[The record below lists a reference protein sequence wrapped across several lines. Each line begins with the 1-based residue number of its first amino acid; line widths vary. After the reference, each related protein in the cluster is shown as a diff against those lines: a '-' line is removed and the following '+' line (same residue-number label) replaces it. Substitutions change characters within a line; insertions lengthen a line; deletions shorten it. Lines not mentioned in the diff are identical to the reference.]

1 MSLLEQI
8 DLSKVPLHV
17 AIIMDGNGRWAAKHS
32 LDREMGHKEGVKSVS
47 TIIET
52 STELG
57 IRFMTL
63 YAFSTENWG
72 RPDDEVHALMALMV
86 DTLTQ
91 ETPTLI
97 KNNIKL
103 RLIGDIN
110 RLDKDLRARL
120 NDSLNATS
128 LLEGSNLIVA
138 LSYSSRWEIVEATK
152 KIAGDVLEKKINL
165 NDINES
171 VFGNYLNT
179 IGIPDPDLMI
189 RTSGEYRISNYLL
202 WQMAYTELYFTD
214 VLWPDFSKE
223 DFYKA
228 IVEFQKR
235 DRRFGKIK
243 Q

>member
-8 DLSKVPLHV
+8 DLSRVPRHI

-32 LDREMGHKEGVKSVS
+32 LDRAMGHKEGVKSVS

-63 YAFSTENWG
+63 YAFSTENWA
-72 RPDDEVHALMALMV
+72 RPDDEVHALMTLMV
-86 DTLTQ
+86 DTLTK
-91 ETPTLI
+91 ETPTLL
-97 KNNIKL
+97 KNKI
-103 RLIGDIN
+103 RLGVIGDIN
-110 RLDKDLRARL
+110 RLDGDLRKKL
-120 NDSLNATS
+120 NDSINATS
-128 LLEGSNLIVA
+128 ELEGSNLIVA
-138 LSYSSRWEIVEATK
+138 LSYSSRWEIVEASK
-152 KIAGDVLEKKINL
+152 RIAGDIIDGKIKL

-171 VFGNYLNT
+171 VFGNYLST
-179 IGIPDPDLMI
+179 SGIPDPDLLI

-243 Q
+243 I